1 VPVEFIGKAIEV
13 ELGEGEAP
21 SPAGFRLGKKEHRVA
36 EVLQRWEE
44 QGSGQQ
50 IPGHQERRGP
60 HGQRVY
66 YRVRTDDGEV
76 YELYVDWQADRR
88 LGKTRQEKS
97 RWFAHRRSS

>member
-1 VPVEFIGKAIEV
+1 VPVEFLGKAIEV

-21 SPAGFRLGKKEHRVA
+21 SPVAFRLGKTEHRVA

-50 IPGHQERRGP
+50 IPGHQR
-60 HGQRVY
+60 HGQVERVH
-66 YRVRTDDGEV
+66 YRVRTSEGAV

-88 LGKTRQEKS
+88 LGKRRQEKS
-97 RWFAHRRSS
+97 RWFAHRRIS

>member
-1 VPVEFIGKAIEV
+1 MPVEFLGKAIEV

-21 SPAGFRLGKKEHRVA
+21 SPVAFRLGKKEHRVA

-50 IPGHQERRGP
+50 IRGHLDRHGQ
-60 HGQRVY
+60 GQRVY
-66 YRVRTDDGEV
+66 YRVRTGEGEV

-97 RWFAHRRSS
+97 RWFAHRRIS

>member
-1 VPVEFIGKAIEV
+1 VPVEFLGKAIEV

-21 SPAGFRLGKKEHRVA
+21 SPVAFRLGKTEHRVA

-50 IPGHQERRGP
+50 IPGHLDRHGQ
-60 HGQRVY
+60 GQRVY
-66 YRVRTDDGEV
+66 YRVRTSEGEV

-88 LGKTRQEKS
+88 LGKRRQEKS
-97 RWFAHRRSS
+97 RWFAHRRIS

>member
-1 VPVEFIGKAIEV
+1 VPVEFLGKAIEV

-21 SPAGFRLGKKEHRVA
+21 SPVAFRLGKQEHRVA

-50 IPGHQERRGP
+50 IPGHQERRGQA
-60 HGQRVY
+60 QRVH
-66 YRVRTDDGEV
+66 YRVRTSEGEV

-88 LGKTRQEKS
+88 LGKRRQEKS
-97 RWFAHRRSS
+97 RWFVHRRIS